1 MISIMLECDKCHSKL
16 TLEGTTI
23 LKLNKNNCDGWFIDI
38 DETSDTASCYC
49 PKCYQEVNLERYQR
63 TMWLA
68 GLD

>member
-1 MISIMLECDKCHSKL
+1 MISIVLECNECHSTL
-16 TLEGTTI
+16 TLKDTAI

-38 DETSDTASCYC
+38 NETSASCYC